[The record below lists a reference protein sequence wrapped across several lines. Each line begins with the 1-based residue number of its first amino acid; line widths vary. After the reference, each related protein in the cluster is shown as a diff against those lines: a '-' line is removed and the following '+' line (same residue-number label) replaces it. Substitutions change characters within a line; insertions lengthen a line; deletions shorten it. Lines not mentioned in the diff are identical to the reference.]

1 VYYDYMLPGLF
12 MHQRAAAVKNPTRK
26 KEIELMLIAANTMIV
41 GDGSTVL
48 KQAALRIG
56 HDGRICELGPRE
68 AVMSAHPEESLR
80 DYGEAT
86 VMPGLIDMHVH
97 LGYWWSKP
105 DNRKYNDHLIAY
117 LGMHNAQR
125 SLFAGVTTVRD
136 VSSPHMLCQ
145 KMREAGQKGYVR
157 LPRII
162 HCDSA
167 LCFTGGHGWELEGGM
182 YEVDGEAE
190 IRKAIRR
197 NLRDGADFIKIMSSH
212 RSDISEYT
220 QAELDAAAD
229 ECHRVGR
236 KLAVH
241 AGTQPS
247 IQMSID
253 AGIDTIEHGTYLTVE
268 QCLQM
273 REKGLVWVPTII
285 AYTYI
290 YETVTAQIES
300 GTLDADNLVN
310 SGLLRELGYFEKAAT
325 TYRINFKK
333 LYDTGVT
340 VVAGTDMVMDGAPG
354 APVARELQYFVDY
367 GITPVEAIGTATG
380 NSAKALGLE
389 EEIGTLKGGTLADL
403 LVVEGDA
410 SVDIKALSSILDV
423 YQDGKA
429 IHREF

>member
-1 VYYDYMLPGLF
+1 M
-12 MHQRAAAVKNPTRK
+12 M
-26 KEIELMLIAANTMIV
+26 IAANTFV
-41 GDGSTVL
+41 LGDGSTVL
-48 KQAALRIG
+48 RNAALRTDS
-56 HDGRICELGPRE
+56 DGRICEIGPRE
-68 AVMSAHPEESLR
+68 ALAAAHPQEPLR

-86 VMPGLIDMHVH
+86 VLPGLIDMHVH

-105 DNRKYNDHLIAY
+105 DNRKYDDHLISY
-117 LGMHNAQR
+117 LGMHNAQQA
-125 SLFAGVTTVRD
+125 LYGGVTTVRD
-136 VSSPHMLCQ
+136 ASSPHMLCQ
-145 KMREAGQKGYVR
+145 KMREAAQKGYMR

-167 LCFTGGHGWELEGGM
+167 LCFTGGHGWALEGGM

-241 AGTQPS
+241 AGTQPA

-253 AGIDTIEHGTYLTVE
+253 AGIDTIEHGTDLTAE

-273 REKGLVWVPTII
+273 KEMGLVWVPTII

-290 YETVTAQIES
+290 YESVTAKIKA
-300 GTLDADNLVN
+300 GKLDGDNLVN
-310 SGLLRELGYFEKAAT
+310 SSLLRELVYFEKAAQ
-325 TYRINFKK
+325 TYQRNFKA

-380 NSAKALGLE
+380 NSAKVLGLQD
-389 EEIGTLKGGTLADL
+389 EIGALKAGALADL
-403 LVVEGDA
+403 LVVKGDA
-410 SVDIKALSSILDV
+410 SADITALTAILDV
-423 YQDGKA
+423 YQAGQA
-429 IHREF
+429 IHREL